1 MTVEE
6 ELRAAFA
13 RHEAETPAAEPVREK
28 INTAFVRRKRR
39 RAIGASA
46 AAVLVLGIA
55 VPVSLKT
62 LGATSTAPPP
72 PAAVAPTP
80 SPAPVPAK
88 GLDILI
94 IGVDRAVDDEAAVAQ
109 TATVI
114 RVSADRKHVY
124 LVSIPSRGE
133 NGSGSYQFQTAGQA
147 RITATAL
154 TGLSFDTTITVA
166 PAAVGAVTDAVG
178 GVPFCTATPKISCT
192 QHNGEGV
199 EALLR
204 SSGKKIYV
212 RDRTSQHLL
221 VSLVYQLKST
231 KSLSRPAELRHLMTV
246 AEHSGL
252 QVSGDMTA
260 LAAVIQSLDPDDM
273 LGLAAPEAGPSEKVQ
288 TALYTALRNDDLDN
302 WAAEHPEYRVLPQR

>member
-1 MTVEE
+1 MTVED
-6 ELRAAFA
+6 ELRATFA
-13 RHEAETPAAEPVREK
+13 RHEAETPAAEQVRLK

-72 PAAVAPTP
+72 PAAVAPKL
-80 SPAPVPAK
+80 SPAPVPAR
-88 GLDILI
+88 GLTVLI
-94 IGVDRAVDDEAAVAQ
+94 VGVDRAVDDRAAVAQ
-109 TATVI
+109 TATLM

-124 LVSIPSRGE
+124 LVSIPS
-133 NGSGSYQFQTAGQA
+133 SGKDRSGDYQFRTAAQA
-147 RITATAL
+147 RIVAGAL
-154 TGLSFDTTITVA
+154 TGLSFDVTITVA

-178 GVPFCTATPKISCT
+178 GVPYCTATPKISCT
-192 QHNGEGV
+192 QHSGEGV

-204 SSGKKIYV
+204 SVGNKIYV

-221 VSLVYQLKST
+221 VGLAYQLKGD
-231 KSLSRPAELRHLMTV
+231 KSLSRPAGLRHLMTV

-252 QVSGDMTA
+252 QVSGDLTA
-260 LAAVIQSLDPDDM
+260 LAGVVQSVDPDDIV
-273 LGLAAPEAGPSEKVQ
+273 GLAAPEAGPSDKVQ
-288 TALYTALRNDDLDN
+288 TALYTALRNDDLDS
-302 WAAEHPEYRVLPQR
+302 WAARHPEYRIRH